1 MAKRLILFTLWA
13 ISFVLIITMICKML
27 TMPSTLCN
35 IVGILLIPTYYI
47 ISEKTECFTNIKI
60 KRKNEKSN

>member
-1 MAKRLILFTLWA
+1 MGKKIMLLTLWA
-13 ISFVLIITMICKML
+13 ISFVLMITLICKML

-47 ISEKTECFTNIKI
+47 ISEKTECFTNIKF
-60 KRKNEKSN
+60 KKK

>member
-1 MAKRLILFTLWA
+1 
-13 ISFVLIITMICKML
+13 ML

>member
-1 MAKRLILFTLWA
+1 MGKKIMLFTLWA
-13 ISFVLIITMICKML
+13 ISFILVITLICKML

-47 ISEKTECFTNIKI
+47 ISEKTECFTNIKF
-60 KRKNEKSN
+60 KKK

>member
-1 MAKRLILFTLWA
+1 MCKKIMLFTLWA
-13 ISFVLIITMICKML
+13 ISFILIITLICKML

-47 ISEKTECFTNIKI
+47 ISEKTECFTNIKF
-60 KRKNEKSN
+60 KKNEKTN